1 MGGRVWSRMF
11 RLGLATALMGAF
23 IGVCAWQYPL
33 LSRVLLHKEIAVLV
47 VIAVGVVI
55 YGAAAL
61 AFRAVSLSEIKGS
74 LRREKG
80 AAGVALPGG
89 GEG

>member
-1 MGGRVWSRMF
+1 
-11 RLGLATALMGAF
+11 
-23 IGVCAWQYPL
+23 
-33 LSRVLLHKEIAVLV
+33 
-47 VIAVGVVI
+47 VGVLI
-55 YGAAAL
+55 YGAAAV